1 MSKLNKQKFI
11 SDLEAKC
18 GREVVK
24 ITRQIIDFSAN
35 HSEDLSWGRGDEH
48 GTMTF
53 RCMSDMG
60 LLPLFHINSDGNIN
74 LQINFLR
81 NKEIPKMVLRDMVVK
96 LESNLLREYDPEM
109 YPVDSFEPIEDL
121 FNTKSQVTKFLKTIE
136 GCVYR
141 LKQ

>member
-1 MSKLNKQKFI
+1 MSKWSKQSFI
-11 SDLEAKC
+11 SDLEEKC
-18 GREVVK
+18 SREVVK
-24 ITRQIIDFSAN
+24 TTRKIIDFSEK
-35 HSEDLSWGRGDEH
+35 HSENLSWGRGEDH

-53 RCMSDMG
+53 RCMSDRG

-81 NKEIPKMVLRDMVVK
+81 NKNIPKMVLRDMVVK
-96 LESNLLREYDPEM
+96 LESNLLREYDTEM
-109 YPVDSFEPIEDL
+109 YPIDSFEPVEDL
-121 FNTKSQVTKFLKTIE
+121 FNTKSQVIKFLKTIE

>member
-1 MSKLNKQKFI
+1 MSKWSKQSFI
-11 SDLEAKC
+11 SDLEEKC
-18 GREVVK
+18 SREVVK
-24 ITRQIIDFSAN
+24 TIRKIIDFSEKY
-35 HSEDLSWGRGDEH
+35 SENLSWGRGEVH

-81 NKEIPKMVLRDMVVK
+81 NKNIPKMVLRDMVVK
-96 LESNLLREYDPEM
+96 LESNLLREYDTEM
-109 YPVDSFEPIEDL
+109 YPIDSFEPVEDL
-121 FNTKSQVTKFLKTIE
+121 FNTKSQVIKFLKTIE

>member
-1 MSKLNKQKFI
+1 MSKWNKQSFI
-11 SDLEAKC
+11 SDLEEKC
-18 GREVVK
+18 SREVVK
-24 ITRQIIDFSAN
+24 TIRKIIDFSEK
-35 HSEDLSWGRGDEH
+35 HSQNLSWGRGEEH

-96 LESNLLREYDPEM
+96 LESNLLREYDTEM
-109 YPVDSFEPIEDL
+109 YPIDSFEPVEDL
-121 FNTKSQVTKFLKTIE
+121 FNTKSQVIKFLKTIE